1 MATFTNNFYG
11 GGKGYNLCLDVTTNS
26 QNAANNTSN
35 VTVKVRLVSL
45 GSSYTISSS
54 TSKDG
59 SVTIDGT
66 KYTFTFTAGLTG
78 NQNKTLFT
86 KTLDVA
92 HGSDGTKTLSVS
104 ATCYLGVTL
113 SGTFYGNTTVS
124 GSTALTA
131 IPRTTPVSISGSG
144 TFGSSKWI
152 GHSRASTAFTV
163 TLRYVCGTTS
173 GTIVSKSATNETY
186 WTPPKSL
193 QSQIPKATN
202 ITITVY
208 CDTYSGN
215 TLIGTTSTSFVCY
228 IASDCVPTINGC
240 EFMNG
245 ENYGTSYYQGVNT
258 VRLVADVSGA
268 YGSTITKYEYTIDG
282 KTKTNYGYIMYTD
295 IVYTSGYK
303 DITMTITDSRGK
315 TATRTFTSA
324 VYFTAYTKPTIT
336 NFTCKRMGY
345 DENNNLVISNLG
357 TVGYFTA
364 SGTFHS
370 NSTSQ
375 SRKFMYKPTTS
386 SSWTTISLSNKNYT
400 DYRFSTSLA
409 TGSAYDLKF
418 VMTDNITSVEMQIK
432 MQNLYPLI
440 NMNAAGNAIAFGK
453 ECNTTN
459 KFMVEMDASFNKNV
473 GVWALQVT
481 GSASTDLN
489 ATSTFNGQ
497 ALFNYGGN
505 GVTTQVNGGTIYM
518 NGYNALT
525 YDSAN
530 SQFKING
537 SLNVPYVT
545 IRGCTY
551 IQDRGN
557 SPCILYVKTSG
568 DGNAQGNGDTCF
580 GYYDSSLGG
589 YTHYLRGEGR
599 VSVDTRLGLLVT
611 RGNIALSGTGFMMAD
626 KIAYNT
632 SGGYVNSSGYQTWG
646 VGCSNHFVPTTTD
659 RCLGVSTSRWQQ
671 LYCVASPSVSSDA
684 RMKRDVKYMYD
695 TPEVINELT
704 DVKDNDE
711 ITTHDLLDFVLN
723 DLHMV
728 TFNYKQE
735 LSEDM
740 EEGEIEMITAMNNR
754 QIGFIAQDIENTKV
768 GKYLVTKDK
777 EGILSY
783 ESSNWPS
790 IIAGALQQEIR
801 DRQAADKELMNMLND
816 IINE

>member
-35 VTVKVRLVSL
+35 VTVTVRLVSL
-45 GSSYTISSS
+45 GSSYTIKSS
-54 TSKDG
+54 TSKNG

-86 KTLDVA
+86 KTVDIT
-92 HGSDGTKTLSVS
+92 HGSDGIKTLSVS
-104 ATCYLGVTL
+104 STCYLGVTL
-113 SGTFYGNTTVS
+113 SGTSYGNVTVS
-124 GSTALTA
+124 GSTVLTA

-152 GHSRASTAFTV
+152 GHSRASTSFTV
-163 TLRYVCGTTS
+163 TLRYSCGTVS

-193 QSQIPKATN
+193 QNQIPKATN

-268 YGSTITKYEYTIDG
+268 YGSTISKYEYTIDG

-315 TATRTFTSA
+315 TATKTWSSA
-324 VYFTAYTKPTIT
+324 VYFTAYSKPQIT

-370 NSTSQ
+370 NSSSQ

-386 SSWTTISLSNKNYT
+386 SSWTTINLSNKNYT
-400 DYRFSTSLA
+400 DYNFSSSLA

-440 NMNAAGNAIAFGK
+440 NMNSAGNAIAFGK
-453 ECNTTN
+453 ECNADN
-459 KFMVEMDASFNKNV
+459 KFMVSMNASFNYH
-473 GVWALQVT
+473 
-481 GSASTDLN
+481 TDLWT
-489 ATSTFNGQ
+489 AKVSSTLEVGGAATFN
-497 ALFNYGGN
+497 A
-505 GVTTQVNGGTIYM
+505 GVYAKQS
-518 NGYNALT
+518 LT
-525 YDSAN
+525 VDSWVE
-530 SQFKING
+530 FNG
-537 SLNVPYVT
+537 SLWFGDNKFASAT
-545 IRGCTY
+545 TSDLY
-551 IQDRGN
+551 INNANDFGIVYIHGASMFQDRGSYN
-557 SPCILYVKTSG
+557 SIVTVKTSG
-568 DGNAQGNGDTCF
+568 DGNTDGDGNTYL
-580 GYYDSSLGG
+580 GYYQSNNGG
-589 YTHYLRGEGR
+589 YGHYFRGLGQL
-599 VSVDTRLGLLVT
+599 VVDNRYGILVNK
-611 RGNIALSGTGFMMAD
+611 GNMCLAGSGFLMAD
-626 KIAYNT
+626 KMSYTT
-632 SGGYVNSSGYQTWG
+632 SGGWVDSSSAQTWG
-646 VGCSNHFVPTTTD
+646 VACSNHFLPTTTT
-659 RCLGVSTSRWQQ
+659 RYLGTSAHRWQQ
-671 LYCVASPSVSSDA
+671 LYCVSSPSVSSDA
-684 RMKRDVKYMYD
+684 RNKENVKYMYD
-695 TPEVINELT
+695 QPDVMCEFT
-704 DVKDNDE
+704 DVKENDE

-728 TFNYKQE
+728 TFDYKQ
-735 LSEDM
+735 STEDM
-740 EEGEIEMITAMNNR
+740 EEGEIEMVTAMNNR

-801 DRQAADKELMNMLND
+801 DRQAADKELMDMLND

>member
-11 GGKGYNLCLDVTTNS
+11 GGKGYNLSLDVTTNS
-26 QNAANNTSN
+26 QNTANNTSN
-35 VTVKVRLVSL
+35 ITVKVRLESL
-45 GSSYTISSS
+45 GSSYTIKSS

-66 KYTFTFTAGLTG
+66 KYTFTFTAGLSG

-86 KTLDVA
+86 KTLDIA
-92 HGSDGTKTLSVS
+92 HGSDGKKTLSIS

-124 GSTALTA
+124 GSTTLAA
-131 IPRTTPVSISGSG
+131 IPRTTPVSVSGSG

-152 GHSRASTAFTV
+152 GHSRASTSFTV
-163 TLRYVCGTTS
+163 TLRYSCGTTS

-245 ENYGTSYYQGVNT
+245 ENFGSTYYQGVSV
-258 VRLVADVSGA
+258 VRLVADVSGT
-268 YGSTITKYEYTIDG
+268 YGSTISKYEFTIDG

-303 DITMTITDSRGK
+303 DIKMTITDSRGK
-315 TATRTFTSA
+315 TATKTWSSA
-324 VYFTAYTKPTIT
+324 VYFTAYTKPQIT

-345 DENNNLVISNLG
+345 DENDNLVISNLG

-386 SSWTTISLSNKNYT
+386 SSWTTINLSNQNYT
-400 DYRFSTSLA
+400 DYLFSSSLA
-409 TGSAYDLKF
+409 KGSAYDLKF

-432 MQNLYPLI
+432 MQNVYPLI

-453 ECNTTN
+453 ECNADN
-459 KFMVEMDASFNKNV
+459 KFMVMMNASFNMKTELWETIV
-473 GVWALQVT
+473 GS
-481 GSASTDLN
+481 SA
-489 ATSTFNGQ
+489 TFNSWVE
-497 ALFNYGGN
+497 F
-505 GVTTQVNGGTIYM
+505 
-518 NGYNALT
+518 
-525 YDSAN
+525 
-530 SQFKING
+530 NG
-537 SLNVPYVT
+537 SLWFGDNKFASATDSTLYINNANDFGLVYVCGAT
-545 IRGCTY
+545 TF
-551 IQDRGN
+551 QDRGSYN
-557 SPCILYVKTSG
+557 SVVTVKTSG
-568 DGNAQGNGDTCF
+568 DGNPDGDGNTYI
-580 GYYDSSLGG
+580 GYYQSSLGG
-589 YTHYLRGEGR
+589 YGHYFRGKGQF
-599 VSVDTRLGLLVT
+599 VIDNVYGLSVT
-611 RGNIALSGTGFMMAD
+611 RGNMCLSGTGWLMAD
-626 KIAYNT
+626 KMSYTT
-632 SGGYVNSSGYQTWG
+632 SGGFVNDAGTQTWG
-646 VGCSNHFVPTTTD
+646 VACSNHFLPTTTS
-659 RCLGVSTSRWQQ
+659 RYLGTSSNRWQQ
-671 LYCVASPSVSSDA
+671 LYCVSSPSVSSDA
-684 RMKRDVKYMYD
+684 RNKENVKYMYD
-695 TPEVINELT
+695 QPDVMCEFT
-704 DVKDNDE
+704 DVKENDE

-728 TFNYKQE
+728 TFDYKQ
-735 LSEDM
+735 STEDM
-740 EEGEIEMITAMNNR
+740 EEGEIEMVKAMNNR

-777 EGILSY
+777 EGVLSY

-801 DRQAADKELMNMLND
+801 DRQAADKELMDMLND

>member
-1 MATFTNNFYG
+1 VATFTNNFYG

-35 VTVKVRLVSL
+35 VTVTVRLVSL
-45 GSSYTISSS
+45 GSSYTIKSS
-54 TSKDG
+54 TSKNG

-78 NQNKTLFT
+78 SQNKTLFT
-86 KTLDVA
+86 KTLDVT
-92 HGSDGTKTLSVS
+92 HGSDGKKTLSVS

-152 GHSRASTAFTV
+152 GHSRASTSFTV
-163 TLRYVCGTTS
+163 TLRYSCGTVN

-193 QSQIPKATN
+193 QNQIPKATN

-268 YGSTITKYEYTIDG
+268 YGSTISKYEYTIDG

-315 TATRTFTSA
+315 TATKTWTSA
-324 VYFTAYTKPTIT
+324 VYFTAYTKPQIT

-345 DENNNLVISNLG
+345 DDNKNLVISNLG

-370 NSTSQ
+370 NSSSQ

-386 SSWTTISLSNKNYT
+386 SSWTTINLSNKNYT
-400 DYRFSTSLA
+400 DYQFSTSLA

-418 VMTDNITSVEMQIK
+418 VMTDNVTSVEMQIK

-453 ECNTTN
+453 ECNADN
-459 KFMVEMDASFNKNV
+459 KFMVMLPASFNDTISMWDAHITGYFNSDA
-473 GVWALQVT
+473 AL
-481 GSASTDLN
+481 N
-489 ATSTFNGQ
+489 
-497 ALFNYGGN
+497 
-505 GVTTQVNGGTIYM
+505 VTTNGTVGTYYGNQIWL
-518 NGYNALT
+518 NDAL
-525 YDSAN
+525 SL
-530 SQFKING
+530 SSGGSGG
-537 SLNVPYVT
+537 SLYLNSAAQHTDIEIIGRSLFRTRGNRAQLVT
-545 IRGCTY
+545 I
-551 IQDRGN
+551 Q
-557 SPCILYVKTSG
+557 TSG
-568 DGNAQGNGDTCF
+568 DGNGSGDGDTHL
-580 GYYDSSLGG
+580 GYYQSNLGG
-589 YTHYLRGEGR
+589 YGHWFRG
-599 VSVDTRLGLLVT
+599 LGQFVIDNLYGLVVT
-611 RGNIALSGTGFMMAD
+611 KGNICLSGSGWLMAD
-626 KIAYNT
+626 KMSYT
-632 SGGYVNSSGYQTWG
+632 SSGGWVNSSGIQTWG
-646 VGCSNHFVPTTTD
+646 VGCSNHFLPTETT
-659 RCLGVSTSRWQQ
+659 RYLGTSSNRWQQ
-671 LYCVASPSVSSDA
+671 LYCVSSPSVSSDA
-684 RMKRDVKYMYD
+684 RNKENVKYMYD
-695 TPEVINELT
+695 EPEVMCEFT
-704 DVKDNDE
+704 DVKENDE

-728 TFNYKQE
+728 TFDYKQE

-740 EEGEIEMITAMNNR
+740 DEDEKQMVTAMNNR

-777 EGILSY
+777 EGVLSY

-801 DRQAADKELMNMLND
+801 DRQAADKELMDMLND

>member
-11 GGKGYNLCLDVTTNS
+11 DGKGYNLCLDVTTNS

-35 VTVKVRLVSL
+35 VTVTVRLVSL
-45 GSSYTISSS
+45 GSSYTIKSS

-59 SVTIDGT
+59 SVTINGT

-78 NQNKTLFT
+78 NQNKTLYT
-86 KTLDVA
+86 KTLDIT

-163 TLRYVCGTTS
+163 TLRYSCGTVS

-193 QSQIPKATN
+193 QNQIPKATN

-228 IASDCVPTINGC
+228 VASDCVPTINGC

-245 ENYGTSYYQGVNT
+245 ENYGTSYYQGINT

-268 YGSTITKYEYTIDG
+268 YGSTISKYEYTIDG

-315 TATRTFTSA
+315 TATKTWSSA
-324 VYFTAYTKPTIT
+324 VYFTAYSKPQIT

-386 SSWTTISLSNKNYT
+386 TSWTTINLSNKNYT
-400 DYRFSTSLA
+400 DYCFSSSLA

-453 ECNTTN
+453 ECNAAN
-459 KFMVEMDASFNKNV
+459 RFMVEMDASFNKWV
-473 GVWALQVT
+473 GIWSLQVT
-481 GSASTDLN
+481 GNSLFQGSTSKFE
-489 ATSTFNGQ
+489 APVTMTSSLTVDSWVEFNGSLWFGDSKF
-497 ALFNYGGN
+497 ASATDSSLYINNSKHFDLVYIHGA
-505 GVTTQVNGGTIYM
+505 TTFADR
-518 NGYNALT
+518 NGYN
-525 YDSAN
+525 S
-530 SQFKING
+530 I
-537 SLNVPYVT
+537 VT
-545 IRGCTY
+545 I
-551 IQDRGN
+551 
-557 SPCILYVKTSG
+557 KTSG
-568 DGNAQGNGDTCF
+568 DGNTDGDGNTYL
-580 GYYDSSLGG
+580 GYYQSDKGG
-589 YTHYLRGEGR
+589 YGHYFRGYGQLI
-599 VSVDTRLGLLVT
+599 VDNRYGILVNK
-611 RGNIALSGTGFMMAD
+611 GNMCLSGSGWLMVD
-626 KIAYNT
+626 KMSYTT
-632 SGGYVNSSGYQTWG
+632 SGGFVNDSGGQTWG
-646 VGCSNHFVPTTTD
+646 VACANHFLPTTTT
-659 RCLGVSTSRWQQ
+659 RYLGTSSNRWQQ
-671 LYCVASPSVSSDA
+671 LYCVSSPSVSSDA
-684 RMKRDVKYMYD
+684 RNKENVKYMYD
-695 TPEVINELT
+695 QPEELCEFT
-704 DVKDNDE
+704 DVKENDE

-723 DLHMV
+723 DLYMV
-728 TFNYKQE
+728 TFDYKQE
-735 LSEDM
+735 LSDDM
-740 EEGEIEMITAMNNR
+740 DDDEKQMVTAMNNR

-768 GKYLVTKDK
+768 GKYLITKDK
-777 EGILSY
+777 EGVLSY

-801 DRQAADKELMNMLND
+801 DRQAADKELMDMLND

>member
-11 GGKGYNLCLDVTTNS
+11 GGKGYNLCLDVVTNS
-26 QNAANNTSN
+26 QSTTNNTSN
-35 VTVKVRLVSL
+35 VTVTVRLVSL

-54 TSKDG
+54 TSKNG

-66 KYTFTFTAGLTG
+66 SYSFTFTAGLTG
-78 NQNKTLFT
+78 SQNKTLFT
-86 KTLDVA
+86 KTVDVS
-92 HGSDGTKTLSVS
+92 HSSDGTKTLSVS
-104 ATCYLGVTL
+104 ATCGINVTL
-113 SGTFYGNTTVS
+113 SGTYYGNVTVS
-124 GSTALTA
+124 GSTALTT

-163 TLRYVCGTTS
+163 TLRYSCGTVS

-186 WTPPKSL
+186 WAPPKSL

-208 CDTYSGN
+208 CDTYSGS

-228 IASDCVPTINGC
+228 IASDCVPVINGC

-245 ENYGTSYYQGVNT
+245 EDWGTTYYQGVNS
-258 VRLVADVSGA
+258 VRLVVDDEGA

-303 DITMTITDSRGK
+303 DISLTITDSRGK
-315 TATRTFTSA
+315 TASTTFTSA
-324 VYFTAYTKPTIT
+324 VYFTAYTKPQIT

-345 DENNNLVISNLG
+345 DENDNLVISNLG

-375 SRKFMYKPTTS
+375 SRTFMYKPTTS
-386 SSWTTISLSNKNYT
+386 SSWTTINLSNTNYT
-400 DYRFSTSLA
+400 DYCFSTSLA

-418 VMTDNITSVEMQIK
+418 VMTDNVTSVEMQIK

-440 NMNAAGNAIAFGK
+440 NMNSTGTAIAFGK
-453 ECNTTN
+453 ECNVDN
-459 KFMVEMDASFNKNV
+459 RFMVQMDASFNAWC
-473 GVWALQVT
+473 GIYSLQVT
-481 GSASTDLN
+481 GNSLFQGST
-489 ATSTFNGQ
+489 AKFEAPVTMTSSLTVDSWVEFNGSLWFGDNKF
-497 ALFNYGGN
+497 ASGTDTSLYINNANNFDLVYIHGA
-505 GVTTQVNGGTIYM
+505 TTFADR
-518 NGYNALT
+518 NGYN
-525 YDSAN
+525 S
-530 SQFKING
+530 I
-537 SLNVPYVT
+537 VT
-545 IRGCTY
+545 
-551 IQDRGN
+551 
-557 SPCILYVKTSG
+557 VKTSG
-568 DGNAQGNGDTCF
+568 DGNTDGDGNTYI
-580 GYYDSSLGG
+580 GYYQSGLGG
-589 YTHYLRGEGR
+589 YGHYFRG
-599 VSVDTRLGLLVT
+599 LGQFTIDNSYGLIVNK
-611 RGNIALSGTGFMMAD
+611 GNMCLSGSGYLMAD
-626 KIAYNT
+626 KMSYTT
-632 SGGYVNSSGYQTWG
+632 SGGWVNSSGSQTWA
-646 VGCSNHFVPTTTD
+646 VACSNHFVPTTTS
-659 RCLGVSTSRWQQ
+659 RYIGTSAHRWQQ
-671 LYCVASPSVSSDA
+671 LYCVSSPSVSSDA
-684 RMKRDVKYMYD
+684 RNKENVKYMYD
-695 TPEVINELT
+695 QPDVMCEFT
-704 DVKDNDE
+704 DVKENDE

-728 TFNYKQE
+728 TFDYKQ
-735 LSEDM
+735 STEDM
-740 EEGEIEMITAMNNR
+740 EEGEIEMVTAMNNR

-801 DRQAADKELMNMLND
+801 DRQAADKELMDMLND

>member
-1 MATFTNNFYG
+1 MATFINNFYG

-45 GSSYTISSS
+45 GSSYTINSSQTKS
-54 TSKDG
+54 G
-59 SVTIDGT
+59 IVTIDGT
-66 KYTFTFTAGLTG
+66 NYEFTFTAGLSG

-86 KTLDVA
+86 KTVDIS
-92 HGSDGTKTLSVS
+92 HNSNGSKTLSVS
-104 ATCYLGVTL
+104 SSIGLQVTL
-113 SGTFYGNTTVS
+113 SGTFYNNIVVS
-124 GSTALTA
+124 GSVNLSN

-163 TLRYVCGTTS
+163 TLRYVCGSSS

-193 QSQIPKATN
+193 QSQTPKATN

-245 ENYGTSYYQGVNT
+245 KNYGTSYYQGIDT

-268 YGSTITKYEYTIDG
+268 YGSTISKYEFTIDG

-295 IVYTSGYK
+295 IIYTSGYK
-303 DITMTITDSRGK
+303 DIKMTITDSRGK
-315 TATRTFTSA
+315 TATKTWSSA
-324 VYFTAYTKPTIT
+324 VYFTEYEKPQIT
-336 NFTCKRMGY
+336 NFTCKRMEY
-345 DENNNLVISNLG
+345 DENDNLVVSNLG
-357 TVGYFTA
+357 TVGYFTV
-364 SGTFHS
+364 SGIFHS

-375 SRKFMYKPTTS
+375 SRTFMYKPTTS
-386 SSWTTISLSNKNYT
+386 SSWTTINLSNRNYT
-400 DYRFSTSLA
+400 DHQFSTSLA
-409 TGSAYDLKF
+409 AGSAYDLKI

-453 ECNTTN
+453 ECNAEN
-459 KFMVEMDASFNKNV
+459 RFMVMMDATFNKWIGANH
-473 GVWALQVT
+473 LEVT
-481 GSASTDLN
+481 GSFLTGST
-489 ATSTFNGQ
+489 ATSKFNGQ

-505 GVTTQVNGGTIYM
+505 GITTQINGGAIYM

-530 SQFKING
+530 TQFKING
-537 SLNVPYVT
+537 DLNVPYVT

-551 IQDRGN
+551 MQDRGN
-557 SPCILYVKTSG
+557 NPCILYIKTSG
-568 DGNAQGNGDTCF
+568 DGNGQGNGETCF
-580 GYYDSSLGG
+580 GYYESSLGG
-589 YTHYLRGEGR
+589 YTHYFRGEGR
-599 VSVDTRLGLLVT
+599 VSIDTRLGLLVT
-611 RGNIALSGTGFMMAD
+611 RGNIALSSSGSLMTD

-646 VGCSNHFVPTTTD
+646 IGCSNHLVPTTTD

-695 TPEVINELT
+695 TPEIINELT

-728 TFNYKQE
+728 TFNYKQNT
-735 LSEDM
+735 EDM
-740 EEGEIEMITAMNNR
+740 EEGEAELVKTMNHR
-754 QIGFIAQDIENTKV
+754 QIGFIAQDVENTKV

-777 EGILSY
+777 EGLLSY

-801 DRQAADKELMNMLND
+801 DRQAADKELMDMLND